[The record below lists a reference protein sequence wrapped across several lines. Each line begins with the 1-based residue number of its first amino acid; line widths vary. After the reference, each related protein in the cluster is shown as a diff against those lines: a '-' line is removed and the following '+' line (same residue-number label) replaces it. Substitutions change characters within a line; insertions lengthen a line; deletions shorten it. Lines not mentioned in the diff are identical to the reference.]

1 MDNKNDKL
9 YGMGS
14 DTRLL
19 HYLRSKNGDRFTKI
33 DAFCDLID
41 RMTEQSKGRK
51 GINETTPSPL
61 QYGQFTGSISE
72 LAKDWHWHRA
82 TVRTFL
88 DGLESQGFLTRQL
101 DGRNYIFRLRT
112 STGVTVPV
120 DNSETLLA
128 IGYFLLHHW
137 DEFNLS
143 ADVLAK
149 YFEEYETLSVDSYQ
163 GNDLARELAEMKT
176 RVITEAF
183 CHLDVLLSDSE
194 KFAALKTERITDGIV
209 QLVGETFNS
218 PKPWSWL
225 KWMQALQWLDLAL
238 LDKSDNASKV
248 SLLQGND
255 LPADF
260 TKQDMATLKQL
271 HQLLYP
277 SDTSSSDASSKLNSD
292 E

>member
-101 DGRNYIFRLRT
+101 DGRSYIFRLRT

-120 DNSETLLA
+120 DNSETLLT
-128 IGYFLLHHW
+128 IGYFLLRHW

-149 YFEEYETLSVDSYQ
+149 YFEEYETLYVDSYE
-163 GNDLARELAEMKT
+163 GNDLDRELAELKT

-183 CHLDVLLSDSE
+183 GHLE
-194 KFAALKTERITDGIV
+194 FTTLKMEHLTDGIV

-218 PKPWSWL
+218 TAPWSWV
-225 KWMQALQWLDLAL
+225 KWLRALQLLDLAL
-238 LDKSDNASKV
+238 MDRCGTTSEKTTFGKDAAVGLTTDFTNQELVKLRRLV
-248 SLLQGND
+248 QLLQ
-255 LPADF
+255 
-260 TKQDMATLKQL
+260 
-271 HQLLYP
+271 
-277 SDTSSSDASSKLNSD
+277 SSDAVGKDDTPNHNTD
-292 E
+292 EEE

>member
-1 MDNKNDKL
+1 MINVKRVKMDNKNDKL

-51 GINETTPSPL
+51 GINETSPSPL
-61 QYGQFTGSISE
+61 QYGQFTSSISE

-112 STGVTVPV
+112 SMGVTVPV

-137 DEFNLS
+137 DEYNLA

-183 CHLDVLLSDSE
+183 CHLE
-194 KFAALKTERITDGIV
+194 FAALKTERITDGIV

>member
-51 GINETTPSPL
+51 GISETNPSPL
-61 QYGQFTGSISE
+61 QYGQFAGSISE
-72 LAKDWHWHRA
+72 LAKDWQWHRA

-149 YFEEYETLSVDSYQ
+149 YFEEYETLSVDSYE
-163 GNDLARELAEMKT
+163 GNDLARELAELKT

-209 QLVGETFNS
+209 QLVRETFNS

-255 LPADF
+255 LPAYF

>member
-112 STGVTVPV
+112 STGINVPV

-149 YFEEYETLSVDSYQ
+149 YFEEYETLYVNSYE
-163 GNDLARELAEMKT
+163 GNDLARELAKLKT

-183 CHLDVLLSDSE
+183 CHLEFTD
-194 KFAALKTERITDGIV
+194 LKMEHLTDGIV
-209 QLVGETFNS
+209 QLVGENFNS
-218 PKPWSWL
+218 PNPWSWV
-225 KWMQALQWLDLAL
+225 KWMRALQWLDLAL
-238 LDKSDNASKV
+238 LDKADTASKV
-248 SLLQGND
+248 SLLQGSN

-260 TKQDMATLKQL
+260 TKQDIATLKQL

-277 SDTSSSDASSKLNSD
+277 SDTSDSDASLKLNPD
-292 E
+292 EQG

>member
-51 GINETTPSPL
+51 GISETNPSPL

-112 STGVTVPV
+112 STGVFVPV
-120 DNSETLLA
+120 DNSETLLT

-143 ADVLAK
+143 ADVLAN
-149 YFEEYETLSVDSYQ
+149 YFDGYETLYVGSCE
-163 GNDLARELAEMKT
+163 GNGLSRELAELNT

-183 CHLDVLLSDSE
+183 CHLE
-194 KFAALKTERITDGIV
+194 FTALKTEHLTDGFFR
-209 QLVGETFNS
+209 LVRETFIN
-218 PKPWSWL
+218 PNPWSWV
-225 KWMQALQWLDLAL
+225 KWMRALQWLDLAL
-238 LDKSDNASKV
+238 LDDRKTASETKT
-248 SLLQGND
+248 SGKDAATELT
-255 LPADF
+255 ADF
-260 TKQDMATLKQL
+260 TQEDV
-271 HQLLYP
+271 
-277 SDTSSSDASSKLNSD
+277 SKLRLLIQMLQSSNAVGKD
-292 E
+292 VHTIHNTDVQE